1 MENSH
6 GALRPQRPLRLL
18 RDGEVGRSGNISNT
32 YSLHCHHQNDSAS
45 SVSHFNVSLIVWAT
59 SQDSVHKPQFLK
71 RKESRRGSNRGHHTT
86 SLATANAANENPS
99 SENRDLP
106 DVMSFFKTDVGQ
118 NTALA
123 TSFTARNSTFLITA
137 FPIYT

>member
-1 MENSH
+1 M
-6 GALRPQRPLRLL
+6 
-18 RDGEVGRSGNISNT
+18 GEGYLCPTT
-32 YSLHCHHQNDSAS
+32 YSLHCHHQHDCIKAGS
-45 SVSHFNVSLIVWAT
+45 SVNPFNVSLIVWT
-59 SQDSVHKPQFLK
+59 KSQGGVHKPQFLK